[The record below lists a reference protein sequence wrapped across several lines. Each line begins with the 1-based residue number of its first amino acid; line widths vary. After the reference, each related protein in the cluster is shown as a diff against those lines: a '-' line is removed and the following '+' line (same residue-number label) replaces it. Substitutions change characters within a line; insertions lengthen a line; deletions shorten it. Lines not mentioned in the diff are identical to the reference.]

1 MYKIAYTTGTY
12 MIANLVLDTHTPQ
25 HETIPVKPVIVKSVV
40 WVLNKRGKKQYCMRS
55 ANNNKSIDIKLSVD
69 DVPPEQPPSG
79 MLKSK

>member
-1 MYKIAYTTGTY
+1 
-12 MIANLVLDTHTPQ
+12 
-25 HETIPVKPVIVKSVV
+25 
-40 WVLNKRGKKQYCMRS
+40 VLNKRGKKQYCMRS

>member
-1 MYKIAYTTGTY
+1 VPNTKFAIIY
-12 MIANLVLDTHTPQ
+12 V
-25 HETIPVKPVIVKSVV
+25 PVVY
-40 WVLNKRGKKQYCMRS
+40 RGKKQYCMRS